1 MPEVAQPKAGDA
13 AVQHVV
19 GVVDLTMANEVDAV
33 GWHGSIVLS
42 RSLAPSRPRSFLAG
56 N

>member
-1 MPEVAQPKAGDA
+1 MPEIAEPKAGDA
-13 AVQHVV
+13 TVEHVV

-42 RSLAPSRPRSFLAG
+42 RSAAPSRPRCFVAG